1 MTFIVKDVVMN
12 EITSAMMMR
21 PQLIQTI
28 PNNLEC
34 IPRGT
39 RSPYLTKRKRQL
51 YVSHAKFYRK
61 PFMADDVTTPTQNVS
76 FQDHN
81 WKMVD
86 ERNLQRDA
94 SLFKTI
100 FIVKQLGRR
109 CDYYFMCPVSI
120 FYEHKHTDF
129 ACFSW
134 LGKDTKRANNMFH
147 VYLTPKLSWL
157 QRPTTF
163 LQLVLL

>member
-51 YVSHAKFYRK
+51 YLSHAKFYRK

-100 FIVKQLGRR
+100 FKLNSSAGDVIITLCALFQ
-109 CDYYFMCPVSI
+109 YFMNI
-120 FYEHKHTDF
+120 NIQTLL
-129 ACFSW
+129 A
-134 LGKDTKRANNMFH
+134 
-147 VYLTPKLSWL
+147 
-157 QRPTTF
+157 
-163 LQLVLL
+163 LVD

>member
-51 YVSHAKFYRK
+51 YLSHAKFYRK

-86 ERNLQRDA
+86 ERNLQRDT

-100 FIVKQLGRR
+100 F
-109 CDYYFMCPVSI
+109 S
-120 FYEHKHTDF
+120 
-129 ACFSW
+129 
-134 LGKDTKRANNMFH
+134 
-147 VYLTPKLSWL
+147 
-157 QRPTTF
+157 
-163 LQLVLL
+163 